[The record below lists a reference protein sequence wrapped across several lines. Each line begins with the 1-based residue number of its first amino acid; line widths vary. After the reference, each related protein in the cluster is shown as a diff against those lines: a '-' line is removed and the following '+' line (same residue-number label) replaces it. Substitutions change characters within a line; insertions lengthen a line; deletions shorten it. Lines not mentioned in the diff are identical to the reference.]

1 MVKGKN
7 MTVEMSH
14 IRTDNDR
21 IELFHDMVELIQD
34 TLKDTNKHDYI
45 VLDVVKKLN
54 NEDVHYDGK
63 FLTFSKFI
71 DKIEN
76 DTRKKGWFYKE
87 SKLKH
92 DNQLKTILIKIFSAI
107 TNVISKKDVITE
119 VNKFINN
126 EYGYDISDKQSV
138 NIFNLLL
145 NYRYYYTFDTHKF
158 IDIIY
163 PELASETRL
172 KRPPPPAQILDS
184 SRNDTRKQ
192 GSFPKRTDA
201 PASGPPPQ
209 AGGTRRNRKKTTYPF
224 GAPKIRR
231 NQTRKY

>member
-1 MVKGKN
+1 

-21 IELFHDMVELIQD
+21 IDLFHDMVELIQD

-63 FLTFSKFI
+63 FLSFPKFI

-92 DNQLKTILIKIFSAI
+92 DNQLKTVLIKIFSAI
-107 TNVISKKDVITE
+107 TNVISKKDVVKE
-119 VNKFINN
+119 VSRFIEN
-126 EYGYDISDKQSV
+126 EYGYDISDKQSI
-138 NIFNLLL
+138 NIFNLLV

-158 IDIIY
+158 IEIIY
-163 PELASETRL
+163 PELASETRG
-172 KRPPPPAQILDS
+172 KRPPPPSQILDS
-184 SRNDTRKQ
+184 SRDESKRQ
-192 GSFPKRTDA
+192 GPYPKRVEGAT
-201 PASGPPPQ
+201 SGPPPQ
-209 AGGTRRNRKKTTYPF
+209 AGGTRANKHKKSSIYPFRVIKRNR
-224 GAPKIRR
+224 
-231 NQTRKY
+231 TRKH